1 MRMFNSHI
9 RNTQIIIK
17 QHQKIKKHI
26 TAKLIFGQTIA
37 IIIMYR
43 WTENKSQIFFS
54 LQCLLQSTAVDMTY
68 PNIWKLH

>member
-9 RNTQIIIK
+9 RRIIE

-37 IIIMYR
+37 TIIMHR
-43 WTENKSQIFFS
+43 WTENKSLNCFS

-68 PNIWKLH
+68 PNIWFIKT

>member
-9 RNTQIIIK
+9 RNTQRIIK

-37 IIIMYR
+37 TIIVFLY
-43 WTENKSQIFFS
+43 NVYYKV
-54 LQCLLQSTAVDMTY
+54 LL
-68 PNIWKLH
+68 